1 MIAFPDQRRVF
12 PDQFLGLKPG
22 GVFAR
27 IDPAQFE
34 QLHDLAGHQPQ
45 KRLLGLVEFAR
56 LVVEHAN
63 RAERKALRR
72 LQQRTGIKPQMRV
85 ARDQR
90 VVREAWVQRRIR
102 NDKQAGLQNGMGAD
116 RTVDRRLAH
125 AKPDLRLEP
134 LAALID
140 EIDDGNRRPADRGSH
155 LDDFIEIG
163 LARRVE
169 NAVVPQGGQA
179 ILFSTVQRRFQRPS
193 QLSGIMENK
202 VGQKAE

>member
-45 KRLLGLVEFAR
+45 KRLLGLVEFAGF
-56 LVVEHAN
+56 VIEDAN
-63 RAERKALRR
+63 RAQRKAFRR

-85 ARDQR
+85 TRDQR
-90 VVREAWVQRRIR
+90 VVCEAWVQRRVR
-102 NDKQAGLQNGMGAD
+102 DDKQAGLQDGMCAD
-116 RTVDRRLAH
+116 RAVDRRLAH
-125 AKPDLRLEP
+125 AKPDFRLEP

-140 EIDDGNRRPADRGSH
+140 RD
-155 LDDFIEIG
+155 
-163 LARRVE
+163 
-169 NAVVPQGGQA
+169 
-179 ILFSTVQRRFQRPS
+179 
-193 QLSGIMENK
+193 
-202 VGQKAE
+202 